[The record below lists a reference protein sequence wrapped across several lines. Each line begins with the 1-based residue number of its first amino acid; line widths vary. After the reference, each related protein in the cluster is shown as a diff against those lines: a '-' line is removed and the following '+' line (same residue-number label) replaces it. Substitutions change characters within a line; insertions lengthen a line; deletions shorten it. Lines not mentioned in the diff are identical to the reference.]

1 MSLHCSSCGATNP
14 DYAEF
19 CMRCGT
25 YFSPEEREAARE
37 RFENP
42 ICYRCGTD
50 LLPGAEFCTNCGAPQ
65 GARAQVARTSQAM
78 GILRFARML
87 ALIPGIFD
95 IFGLGHLLLR
105 RWGRGVSFLA
115 CSAGVFLARIK
126 LQELDL
132 VQTGWGTAVMI
143 ASLAIFLVQ
152 MWDVFR
158 ITYQMER
165 ALQ

>member
-1 MSLHCSSCGATNP
+1 
-14 DYAEF
+14 
-19 CMRCGT
+19 MRCGT

-105 RWGRGVSFLA
+105 RWGRGVAFLA